1 MAELPHL
8 SRALLLE
15 TPIRT
20 PDGAGGFDE
29 VWQELGTLWADVTA
43 AGGRQ
48 RTGAATAVSD
58 VGYRIIVRSAPHGN
72 PQRPRPEQR
81 FREGTRL
88 FNILAVAED
97 DASGRYLTCYANE
110 ELVP

>member
-1 MAELPHL
+1 MAELPNL
-8 SRALLLE
+8 SRALALE
-15 TPIRT
+15 TPLRT
-20 PDGAGGFDE
+20 PDGAGGYDE
-29 VWQELGTLWADVTA
+29 VWQVLGTLWAEVIA

-58 VGYRIIVRSAPHGN
+58 VGYRVIVRAAPPGDER
-72 PQRPRPEQR
+72 RPRPEQR
-81 FREGTRL
+81 FREGARV

-97 DASGRYLTCYANE
+97 DPTGRYLTCYANE